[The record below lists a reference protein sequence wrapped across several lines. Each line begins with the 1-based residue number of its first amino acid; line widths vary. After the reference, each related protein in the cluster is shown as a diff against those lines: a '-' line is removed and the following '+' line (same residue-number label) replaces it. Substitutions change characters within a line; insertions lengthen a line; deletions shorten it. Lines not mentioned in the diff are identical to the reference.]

1 MWREVSVPEVVVFKM
16 YMGREIFFF
25 EVLLY
30 FEKNILLVF
39 FERF

>member
-1 MWREVSVPEVVVFKM
+1 MPEVVVFKM
-16 YMGREIFFF
+16 YMGREIFFFF